1 MVYLLKAWQSI
12 PDRKGWQSTLAGN
25 GPEREKL
32 TGYPDVE
39 ILDFMDQSDLLK
51 VMENSG
57 AFILPS
63 LFEPWALVLHEAACA
78 GLPMLASTCCG
89 VVASFLREGENG
101 YLSIPGNIRSICCS
115 IEKLIMQ
122 SDTDLLQMGRISRE
136 LGMKITP
143 ERVADTL
150 LTVLK

>member
-1 MVYLLKAWQSI
+1 M
-12 PDRKGWQSTLAGN
+12 
-25 GPEREKL
+25 L

-39 ILDFMDQSDLLK
+39 ILDFMNQQELQK
-51 VMENSG
+51 VIESSG

-78 GLPMLASTCCG
+78 GLPVLASGCCG
-89 VVASFLREGENG
+89 AIASFVRDGENG
-101 YLSIPGNIRSICCS
+101 YLFIPGNIRSIRSS
-115 IEKLIMQ
+115 IEKLIIQ
-122 SDTDLLQMGRISRE
+122 PDADLLQMGRNSRK